1 MQYLNEV
8 NAFGD
13 AMEER
18 PLPSDAQLLW
28 YRLMH
33 RANRNFWRF
42 PLYLTNQEAMEL
54 IGKSRPTFMTARR
67 DLEDAGLLKVK
78 QGVKGK
84 PSEYTLIPPSI
95 ALWRDE
101 DCGSG
106 PPDLED
112 GEVPYYLADS
122 VDDLSR
128 YFGWTEDVGRE
139 LDLITKELLGAFWED
154 HVPDERDKQ
163 RVFEL
168 VAERRQEE
176 GGGTTIVFPE
186 DKKELLAYAF
196 EQASKAGA
204 VNWNYI
210 YGVMRKLAERNI
222 RTVQQAY
229 EYDEERSR
237 KRGYY

>member
-1 MQYLNEV
+1 MQYLNEI

-42 PLYLTNQEAMEL
+42 PLCLTNQEAMEL
-54 IGKSRPTFMTARR
+54 IGVSSRNTFVSARR
-67 DLEDAGLLKVK
+67 KLEDAGLLKVK

-84 PSEYTLIPPSI
+84 PSEYTLIPPSV
-95 ALWRDE
+95 AW
-101 DCGSG
+101 
-106 PPDLED
+106 
-112 GEVPYYLADS
+112 GEGGRREETPENGVPYYMADS
-122 VDDLSR
+122 VDDLTT
-128 YFGWTEDVGRE
+128 YFGWTDDVGRE
-139 LDLITKELLGAFWED
+139 LKQITKELLGTFWAD
-154 HVPDERDKQ
+154 HKPDKMDEQ

-168 VAERRQEE
+168 ICERE
-176 GGGTTIVFPE
+176 GEGRDVTIVFPE
-186 DKKELLAYAF
+186 RRKELLAYAF

-204 VNWNYI
+204 VNWNYVF
-210 YGVMRKLAERNI
+210 GTMRKLAALGIKTLQE
-222 RTVQQAY
+222 AW

-237 KRGYY
+237 RNGW

>member
-1 MQYLNEV
+1 MQYLNEI

-18 PLPSDAQLLW
+18 PLPPDAQLLW

-42 PLYLTNQEAMEL
+42 PLCMVNSEAMEL
-54 IGKSRPTFMTARR
+54 IGKSKPTFLAARKA
-67 DLEDAGLLKVK
+67 LEDAGLLRVK

-84 PSEYTLIPPSI
+84 PSEYTLIPPTVAFAEVPS
-95 ALWRDE
+95 RGCD
-101 DCGSG
+101 
-106 PPDLED
+106 PDDIPE
-112 GEVPYYLADS
+112 GVPYYMADS
-122 VDDLSR
+122 VDDLTT
-128 YFGWTEDVGRE
+128 YFGWNEDVALE
-139 LDLITKELLGAFWED
+139 LKKITRELLGTFWAD
-154 HVPDERDKQ
+154 HKPDERDEQ

-168 VAERRQEE
+168 VHERRGE
-176 GGGTTIVFPE
+176 GPETTIIFPE
-186 DKKELLAYAF
+186 SRKELLAYAF

-210 YGVMRKLAERNI
+210 FGTMRKLAARGITTLQE
-222 RTVQQAY
+222 AW

-237 KRGYY
+237 KNGW

>member
-42 PLYLTNQEAMEL
+42 PLCLTNQEAMEL
-54 IGKSRPTFMTARR
+54 IGKSRPTFMTARQA
-67 DLEDAGLLKVK
+67 LEDAGLLKVR

-95 ALWRDE
+95 ALGKGGGR
-101 DCGSG
+101 GAA
-106 PPDLED
+106 PPDLEED
-112 GEVPYYLADS
+112 IPYYMADS

-128 YFGWTEDVGRE
+128 YYGWTEDLGRE
-139 LDLITKELLGAFWED
+139 LEQITKELLGAFWAD
-154 HVPDERDKQ
+154 HEPDERDRQ

-168 VAERRQEE
+168 IAERREEE
-176 GGGTTIVFPE
+176 GGGITIIFPE
-186 DKKELLAYAF
+186 DQKELLAYAF

-210 YGVMRKLAERNI
+210 YGVMRKLAERGI
-222 RTVQQAY
+222 KTTQQAY
-229 EYDEERSR
+229 EYDQERSR

>member
-1 MQYLNEV
+1 MQYLNEI
-8 NAFGD
+8 NYFGD

-18 PLPSDAQLLW
+18 PLPQNAQLLW

-42 PLYLTNQEAMEL
+42 PLCLTNQEAMET
-54 IGKSRPTFMTARR
+54 IGYSEPTFLKARKA
-67 DLEDAGLLKVK
+67 LEDAGLLKVK

-95 ALWRDE
+95 AFAEAPARGCDPE
-101 DCGSG
+101 DIPEG
-106 PPDLED
+106 
-112 GEVPYYLADS
+112 VPYYMADG
-122 VDDLSR
+122 VDDLTA
-128 YFGWTEDVGRE
+128 YFGWNEDVARE
-139 LDLITKELLGAFWED
+139 LKQITKELLGAYWPD
-154 HVPDERDKQ
+154 HKPDERDEQ

-168 VAERRQEE
+168 ASERRGE
-176 GGGTTIVFPE
+176 GRDITIVFPE
-186 DKKELLAYAF
+186 SRKELLAYAF

-210 YGVMRKLAERNI
+210 YGTMRKLAARGI
-222 RTVQQAY
+222 DTLQKAW

-237 KRGYY
+237 QKRGW